1 MGVFGGAYII
11 NRYTITASSLD
22 YGMTMGL
29 CGIFNNK
36 QGDDFTMS
44 NEAITANANTFADS
58 WRYIF
63 IFI

>member
-1 MGVFGGAYII
+1 MGVYRKAYII
-11 NRYTITASSLD
+11 NYYTITASNLD
-22 YGMTMGL
+22 YGITMGL

-44 NEAITANANTFADS
+44 NGAITANTNTFADS

-63 IFI
+63 IFM

>member
-1 MGVFGGAYII
+1 MGVFRGAYII

-36 QGDDFTMS
+36 QSDDFTMS

>member
-1 MGVFGGAYII
+1 MGALWGDYII
-11 NRYTITASSLD
+11 NLYTITASSLD

-36 QGDDFTMS
+36 QSDDFTMS
-44 NEAITANANTFADS
+44 NGEIAANASTFADS

-63 IFI
+63 ICM

>member
-1 MGVFGGAYII
+1 MGALWGDYII
-11 NRYTITASSLD
+11 NVYTITASSLD

-36 QGDDFTMS
+36 RGDDFTMS
-44 NEAITANANTFADS
+44 NGPITANANTFADS

-63 IFI
+63 ICM

>member
-1 MGVFGGAYII
+1 MGDFGGAYII

-36 QGDDFTMS
+36 QDDDFTMS

>member
-1 MGVFGGAYII
+1 MGVYRGAYII
-11 NRYTITASSLD
+11 NHYTITASSLD
-22 YGMTMGL
+22 DGMTMGL

-44 NEAITANANTFADS
+44 NERITANANTFAES
-58 WRYIF
+58 WKYIF

>member
-1 MGVFGGAYII
+1 MGVYRKAYII
-11 NRYTITASSLD
+11 NYYTITASSLD
-22 YGMTMGL
+22 YGITMGL